1 MAGTLRPRF
10 LYLAGFCCFSAQGRF
25 MSLFLAQYCG
35 LDEAAVGQMLA
46 LPSLLT
52 AAAPVLWALLAERR
66 GLRPVLVLCAA
77 GSSAIFSAA
86 LVPSV
91 RASFMAMLLV
101 RCGASVLMS
110 GMSPLMDAFCL
121 ESLQAGEG
129 LASEDEAPAGPERDL
144 ARKSLYGRER
154 LWGAVSWALCHLA
167 LGWLLDAHGFVVMPI
182 SSLVATALFCALLWW
197 GAHRAQPVRLSP
209 ADSCADGL
217 ELTSPAAAA
226 GAPAAG
232 TTAHAATPADGGG
245 ADLAATGRDETMA
258 GFYRDLF
265 LHPYH
270 ASFVATIFLISAGS
284 SLVEGLVFLFFKNE
298 LAATNLLM
306 GLSVVVTVAFEVPFF
321 QVGSQITKL
330 LGGDLMLVLGL
341 LAYASRVVLY
351 TLVPADSIGLLLL
364 IEPLHGV
371 TYSLNQLSSVLHVT
385 AMAPAGK
392 EKVAQGTL
400 SSIKALG
407 TATGALLGALAM
419 ERFGPVAVYRGAGAI
434 VFAQTVLFAAMTRCF
449 RPRPEAPRYAR
460 LQGPSDAAQGT
471 MPVE

>member
-1 MAGTLRPRF
+1 
-10 LYLAGFCCFSAQGRF
+10 
-25 MSLFLAQYCG
+25 
-35 LDEAAVGQMLA
+35 
-46 LPSLLT
+46 
-52 AAAPVLWALLAERR
+52 
-66 GLRPVLVLCAA
+66 
-77 GSSAIFSAA
+77 
-86 LVPSV
+86 
-91 RASFMAMLLV
+91 
-101 RCGASVLMS
+101 
-110 GMSPLMDAFCL
+110 
-121 ESLQAGEG
+121 
-129 LASEDEAPAGPERDL
+129 
-144 ARKSLYGRER
+144 
-154 LWGAVSWALCHLA
+154 
-167 LGWLLDAHGFVVMPI
+167 
-182 SSLVATALFCALLWW
+182 
-197 GAHRAQPVRLSP
+197 
-209 ADSCADGL
+209 
-217 ELTSPAAAA
+217 
-226 GAPAAG
+226 
-232 TTAHAATPADGGG
+232 
-245 ADLAATGRDETMA
+245 MA

-306 GLSVVVTVAFEVPFF
+306 GLSVVVTVAFEIPFF

-330 LGGDLMLVLGL
+330 LGPDLMLVLGL